1 MYKRQVYFKANQADA
16 LTAAFK
22 EYTKKDLTRS
32 TRPSLLIQLHK
43 FKELAKSLGRDRVK
57 NKDCLLYTSS
67 AGKVLFSIPDNG
79 LLCLFYGNGDR
90 HFAVCHRLD
99 DTHAE
104 IDGVNYSLPD
114 FAKRMKHN
122 QISFA
127 PA

>member
-1 MYKRQVYFKANQADA
+1 MDLNRSA
-16 LTAAFK
+16 LQTVP
-22 EYTKKDLTRS
+22 E
-32 TRPSLLIQLHK
+32 
-43 FKELAKSLGRDRVK
+43 
-57 NKDCLLYTSS
+57 S
-67 AGKVLFSIPDNG
+67 AVSIPDNG

>member
-1 MYKRQVYFKANQADA
+1 MNGSQQICFTD
-16 LTAAFK
+16 
-22 EYTKKDLTRS
+22 
-32 TRPSLLIQLHK
+32 
-43 FKELAKSLGRDRVK
+43 
-57 NKDCLLYTSS
+57 S
-67 AGKVLFSIPDNG
+67 AGKTLFSIPDNG

-122 QISFA
+122 QISFPRHKA
-127 PA
+127 GKQITGGFENEKN

>member
-1 MYKRQVYFKANQADA
+1 MNGSQQICFTN
-16 LTAAFK
+16 
-22 EYTKKDLTRS
+22 
-32 TRPSLLIQLHK
+32 
-43 FKELAKSLGRDRVK
+43 
-57 NKDCLLYTSS
+57 S
-67 AGKVLFSIPDNG
+67 AGKTLFSIPDNG

-122 QISFA
+122 QISFS

>member
-1 MYKRQVYFKANQADA
+1 MNGSQQICFTD
-16 LTAAFK
+16 
-22 EYTKKDLTRS
+22 
-32 TRPSLLIQLHK
+32 
-43 FKELAKSLGRDRVK
+43 
-57 NKDCLLYTSS
+57 S

-114 FAKRMKHN
+114 FAKKDETQPDQLRPGIRLENK
-122 QISFA
+122 
-127 PA
+127 

>member
-1 MYKRQVYFKANQADA
+1 MNGSQQICFTD
-16 LTAAFK
+16 
-22 EYTKKDLTRS
+22 
-32 TRPSLLIQLHK
+32 
-43 FKELAKSLGRDRVK
+43 
-57 NKDCLLYTSS
+57 S
-67 AGKVLFSIPDNG
+67 AGKALFSIPENV

-122 QISFA
+122 QIGFA
-127 PA
+127 QA

>member
-1 MYKRQVYFKANQADA
+1 MDLNRSALQTAPEKRCFP
-16 LTAAFK
+16 
-22 EYTKKDLTRS
+22 E
-32 TRPSLLIQLHK
+32 
-43 FKELAKSLGRDRVK
+43 
-57 NKDCLLYTSS
+57 
-67 AGKVLFSIPDNG
+67 NG

-122 QISFA
+122 QIGFA